1 MPKVS
6 LLRPAIGGIFPAKI
20 ILLSAARLCYPPPYM
35 PATPTLKRGIR
46 FRDLT
51 LFYVAGLLSIRW
63 SATAAAAGPSSL
75 IVWIAALVCFF
86 IPLAASVMELSSRY
100 PAEGGLYVWTQ
111 HAFGNGCG
119 FLAAWTYWMSN
130 LPYFPGVLYYGAASI
145 LFALGDRGRSLSA
158 SPMYFILFAC
168 SAVTLITLLN
178 IRGVDAGKWL
188 NNVSALGGVLPLC
201 LLMALAAVS
210 WSRFGSATHFTASSM
225 SLAWSV
231 KNAIFWSTIFFAFV
245 GVEAGSFMGD
255 EIENPRR
262 VIPLAILAGGTI
274 ATLGY
279 IGGTAALLV
288 ALPSDAVAGPEGI
301 VTGLQALTSQLGLAW
316 LLPIASILVAVNALA
331 GASAYLSSTSRLP
344 FVAGIDHYL
353 PPIFGSVHPRYQ
365 TPWVSIGVYG
375 VAGIAVAILSQAGTT
390 VRGAYD
396 VLVSMTVLI
405 TFLPFVFI
413 FAAMIRLQREPAGP
427 EVRRVPGG
435 KPVAI
440 FLGILG
446 LLSTLATI
454 GLSALPSGD
463 EQSKPL
469 ALLKVI
475 GGTFVMV
482 AAGIGVYLVGR
493 YKGRQ
498 ARLAQEQA
506 SA

>member
-1 MPKVS
+1 
-6 LLRPAIGGIFPAKI
+6 
-20 ILLSAARLCYPPPYM
+20 M
-35 PATPTLKRGIR
+35 PAHSTLKRGIR

-63 SATAAAAGPSSL
+63 SASAAAAGPSSL
-75 IVWIAALVCFF
+75 IVWIAALFCFF

-111 HAFGNGCG
+111 HAFGDGCG

-130 LPYFPGVLYYGAASI
+130 LPYFPGVLYYGAAST
-145 LFALGDRGRSLSA
+145 LFALGSRGRALSA
-158 SPMYFILFAC
+158 SPLYFILFAC
-168 SAVTLITLLN
+168 SALALITLLN

-188 NNVSALGGVLPLC
+188 NNVCALGGILPVF
-201 LLMALAAVS
+201 LLIALAAVS
-210 WSRFGSATHFTASSM
+210 WFRFGSATHFTASTM
-225 SLAWSV
+225 SLHWSI

-262 VIPLAILAGGTI
+262 VIPFAILAGGII
-274 ATLGY
+274 ATIGY

-288 ALPSDAVAGPEGI
+288 ALPGDAVAGPEGI
-301 VTGLQALTSQLGLAW
+301 VTGLQALTSRLGLDW
-316 LLPIASILVAVNALA
+316 ILPIAAMLVAVNALA

-344 FVAGIDHYL
+344 FVAGIDCYL
-353 PPIFGSVHPRYQ
+353 PPIFGSVHPRYR

-375 VAGIAVAILSQAGTT
+375 ITGIAVALLSQAGTT

-440 FLGILG
+440 VLGILG

-454 GLSALPSGD
+454 GLSAIPTGE
-463 EQSKPL
+463 EQDKTL
-469 ALLKVI
+469 AVLKVE

-482 AAGIGVYLVGR
+482 AAGIVLFLIARSKARKLSESATSGAVLHGEDPLV
-493 YKGRQ
+493 
-498 ARLAQEQA
+498 
-506 SA
+506 

>member
-1 MPKVS
+1 MRIS
-6 LLRPAIGGIFPAKI
+6 LSPLTP
-20 ILLSAARLCYPPPYM
+20 LCYAPPYM
-35 PATPTLKRGIR
+35 PATTTLKRGIR

-63 SATAAAAGPSSL
+63 SASAAAAGPSSL
-75 IVWIAALVCFF
+75 IVWIAALFCFF
-86 IPLAASVMELSSRY
+86 IPLAGSVMELSSRY

-111 HAFGNGCG
+111 HAFGDGCG

-130 LPYFPGVLYYGAASI
+130 LPYFPGVLYYGAAST
-145 LFALGDRGRSLSA
+145 LFALGSRGRALSA
-158 SPMYFILFAC
+158 SPLYFILFAC
-168 SAVTLITLLN
+168 SALALITLLN

-188 NNVSALGGVLPLC
+188 NNISALGGIFPLC
-201 LLMALAAVS
+201 LLIVLAAIS
-210 WSRFGSATHFTASSM
+210 WSRFGSATQFTASTM
-225 SLAWSV
+225 SLNWSV

-262 VIPLAILAGGTI
+262 VIPLAILVGGTI
-274 ATLGY
+274 ATIGY

-288 ALPSDAVAGPEGI
+288 ALPGDAVAGPEGI
-301 VTGLQALTSQLGLAW
+301 VTGLQALTSRAGVEW
-316 LLPIASILVAVNALA
+316 LLPVASVLVAVNAFA
-331 GASAYLSSTSRLP
+331 GASAFLSSTSRLP
-344 FVAGIDHYL
+344 FVAGIDSYL
-353 PPIFGSVHPRYQ
+353 PPIFGSVHPRSR

-375 VAGIAVAILSQAGTT
+375 IAGIAVALLSQAGTT
-390 VRGAYD
+390 VHGAYD

-413 FAAMIRLQREPAGP
+413 FASMIRLQGEPAGP

-440 FLGILG
+440 VLGVLG

-454 GLSALPSGD
+454 GLSAIPSGD
-463 EQSKPL
+463 EQDKNL
-469 ALLKVI
+469 AMLKVL

-482 AAGIGVYLVGR
+482 AVGIGVYLVGR

-498 ARLAQEQA
+498 ARLAQAQTRA
-506 SA
+506 

>member
-1 MPKVS
+1 MS
-6 LLRPAIGGIFPAKI
+6 SAPA
-20 ILLSAARLCYPPPYM
+20 
-35 PATPTLKRGIR
+35 LKRGIR

-63 SATAAAAGPSSL
+63 SATAAAAGPGSL
-75 IVWIAALVCFF
+75 IVWLAALFCFF

-100 PAEGGLYVWTQ
+100 PDEGGLYVWTQ
-111 HAFGNGCG
+111 RAFGDGSG

-130 LPYFPGVLYYGAASI
+130 LPYFPGVLYYGAASM
-145 LFALGDRGRSLSA
+145 LFALGSHARALSA
-158 SPMYFILFAC
+158 SPLYFILFAC
-168 SAVTLITLLN
+168 SALALITLLN

-188 NNVSALGGVLPLC
+188 NNVSAFGGILPLC
-201 LLMALAAVS
+201 LLIVLAALS
-210 WSRFGSATHFTASSM
+210 WSRFGSATHFTATTM
-225 SLAWSV
+225 SLHWSV

-274 ATLGY
+274 ATIGY
-279 IGGTAALLV
+279 IGGTTALLV
-288 ALPSDAVAGPEGI
+288 ALPGNAVAGPEGI
-301 VTGLQALTSQLGLAW
+301 VTGLQTLTSRLGLAW
-316 LLPIASILVAVNALA
+316 LLPIAALLVTVNALS

-344 FVAGIDHYL
+344 FVAGIDNYL
-353 PPIFGSVHPRYQ
+353 PPIFGAVHPRYR

-375 VAGIAVAILSQAGTT
+375 VAGMLVALLSQAGTS

-405 TFLPFVFI
+405 TFLPFIFI

-440 FLGILG
+440 LLGILG
-446 LLSTLATI
+446 LLSTLITI
-454 GLSALPSGD
+454 GLSAIPSDD
-463 EQSKPL
+463 EPNKPL
-469 ALLKVI
+469 ALLKVL

-482 AAGIGVYLVGR
+482 AAGIGMYLVGR
-493 YKGRQ
+493 HKGRK
-498 ARLAQEQA
+498 ARLAHEQA
-506 SA
+506 RADGAMMHLAKGPVTGHDFSRAEEAPTKDPGL